1 MRSFMA
7 KRFAASWKKRGF
19 LRDTSPSKRRS
30 KAPGKEDASLA
41 AFWKKRSDSEDWR
54 ALAMLMNKG
63 IALQDAIPIAFSSPE
78 TLLAHLQDG
87 AQLLDILPQKGMFY
101 QYLRF
106 FSGLCPLPQAIE
118 MADNLCEIRRSLIRQ
133 LRSHLTYPA
142 VLFFI
147 AFVLILFFLH
157 FILPQMQQI
166 VDGASAAGA
175 LLVLS
180 VLQASFMLILLALLA
195 LFILALLLKR
205 NTELR
210 MLVLMR
216 LRRLPLLRSMISYLF
231 AAFLREL
238 SRQGIATVDALGMLL
253 TLEKGSVLYPCVSE
267 MKRLL
272 ESAAGDHALAEA
284 GRPLRRA
291 HPAVCLR
298 GDRPAGI
305 QRLSAAAD
313 PARNAESDVK
323 EKKMDR
329 MRHQSGFT
337 ILEMMIVLSIV
348 ALLFLLT
355 LPNIQQKEAIIE
367 EKGCEALTS
376 VVDAQILLYE
386 IDTLQTP
393 TSVDQ
398 LISKGY
404 LKESQKRCPDGRS
417 IVIRGGQAYAQ

>member
-1 MRSFMA
+1 
-7 KRFAASWKKRGF
+7 
-19 LRDTSPSKRRS
+19 
-30 KAPGKEDASLA
+30 
-41 AFWKKRSDSEDWR
+41 
-54 ALAMLMNKG
+54 MLMNKG

-253 TLEKGSVLYPCVSE
+253 TLEKGSMLYPCVSE

-272 ESAAGDHALAEA
+272 EEGFSYEEIILTSDYFSPRFCRCFSLGYQSNSLDSLLPLYLQREITLWQKQADRFGALIQ
-284 GRPLRRA
+284 LFVY
-291 HPAVCLR
+291 AVIGLLVFSVYQLLLT
-298 GDRPAGI
+298 P
-305 QRLSAAAD
+305 
-313 PARNAESDVK
+313 
-323 EKKMDR
+323 
-329 MRHQSGFT
+329 
-337 ILEMMIVLSIV
+337 LEMLNQM
-348 ALLFLLT
+348 
-355 LPNIQQKEAIIE
+355 
-367 EKGCEALTS
+367 
-376 VVDAQILLYE
+376 
-386 IDTLQTP
+386 
-393 TSVDQ
+393 
-398 LISKGY
+398 
-404 LKESQKRCPDGRS
+404 
-417 IVIRGGQAYAQ
+417 

>member
-1 MRSFMA
+1 
-7 KRFAASWKKRGF
+7 
-19 LRDTSPSKRRS
+19 
-30 KAPGKEDASLA
+30 
-41 AFWKKRSDSEDWR
+41 
-54 ALAMLMNKG
+54 MLMNKG

-147 AFVLILFFLH
+147 AFVLILFFLLH
-157 FILPQMQQI
+157 PAADAQI

-272 ESAAGDHALAEA
+272 EEGFSYEEIILTSDYFSPRFCRCFSLGYQSDSLDSLLPLYLQREITLWQKQADRFGALIQ
-284 GRPLRRA
+284 LFVY
-291 HPAVCLR
+291 AVIGLLVFSVYQLLLT
-298 GDRPAGI
+298 P
-305 QRLSAAAD
+305 
-313 PARNAESDVK
+313 
-323 EKKMDR
+323 
-329 MRHQSGFT
+329 
-337 ILEMMIVLSIV
+337 LEMLNQM
-348 ALLFLLT
+348 
-355 LPNIQQKEAIIE
+355 
-367 EKGCEALTS
+367 
-376 VVDAQILLYE
+376 
-386 IDTLQTP
+386 
-393 TSVDQ
+393 
-398 LISKGY
+398 
-404 LKESQKRCPDGRS
+404 
-417 IVIRGGQAYAQ
+417 